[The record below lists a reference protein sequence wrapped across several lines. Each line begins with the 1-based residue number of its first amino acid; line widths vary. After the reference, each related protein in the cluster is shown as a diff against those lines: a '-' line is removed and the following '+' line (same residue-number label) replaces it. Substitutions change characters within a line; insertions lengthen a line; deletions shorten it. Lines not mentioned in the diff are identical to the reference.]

1 MLNIVFQINGRQVT
15 VDESDNGPEGST
27 LRAIEETIRS
37 ELAGLRDPE
46 TGEFPVITIHGPNVD
61 SLSMRVSGSENLVE
75 RVTDRLNSSGR
86 IRADREND
94 QMNSAPRAFLCH
106 ASEDKKI
113 VRSIAEKCQENGI
126 DTFLDEWEI
135 GPGDSLRR
143 KIEEGIN
150 GCTHF
155 IALLTPIS
163 IRKDWVNE
171 EIDAAFVQN
180 IEGKCKFIPL
190 RHKLE
195 LKDVPL
201 LLKGK
206 YSLEINSDNEQS
218 RIENLISFIHGI
230 SHKPP
235 IGEPPSII
243 RESSKRNLGLGISP
257 AAEAIVRLL
266 VESSENGNSQMD
278 PVLSPDELRR
288 ETMLNDDD
296 IMDAVDELERQG
308 FVTKLHEMSTLPFDF
323 AGVYPTTALFTTF
336 DKEYKDWDPEAD
348 ALRIAADL
356 VNGVD
361 SDSVPVLAERYGW
374 RPRRMNPAVNYL
386 VDNSLCNT
394 TEEYGSHPWCRH
406 SIQRSSETRRFVRD
420 QS

>member
-1 MLNIVFQINGRQVT
+1 MLDIVFKMNGRLVT
-15 VDESDNGPEGST
+15 VDQLDDGPERST
-27 LRAIEETIRS
+27 LGAIEETIRS
-37 ELAGLRDPE
+37 ELAGLHDPE

-61 SLSMRVSGSENLVE
+61 NLSMKISGSENLIE

-94 QMNSAPRAFLCH
+94 KMNSAPRAFLCH

-113 VRSIAEKCQENGI
+113 VGSIAKKFQENGI
-126 DTFLDEWEI
+126 DTFWDEWEI

-143 KIEEGIN
+143 KIEEGIK

-155 IALLTPIS
+155 IAFLTPIS
-163 IRKDWVNE
+163 IRKNWVNE

-180 IEGKCKFIPL
+180 VEGECKFIPL

-195 LKDVPL
+195 LKDVPPL
-201 LLKGK
+201 LRGK
-206 YSLEINSDNEQS
+206 YSPEIDSDNEQS
-218 RIENLISFIHGI
+218 SIEKLISFIHGI

-235 IGEPPSII
+235 LGEPPSVI
-243 RESSKRNLGLGISP
+243 RESSKRNLGSEISP

-266 VESSENGNSQMD
+266 VESSANGNNELD

-288 ETMLNDDD
+288 RTTLNDDD
-296 IMDAVDELERQG
+296 ITDAVDELERQG
-308 FVTKLHEMSTLPFDF
+308 LVTKLHEKSTLPFDF
-323 AGVYPTTALFTTF
+323 AGIYPTNALFATF
-336 DKEYKDWDPEAD
+336 DKEYKDWDSEAD

-356 VNGVD
+356 VNGAG

-374 RPRRMNPAVNYL
+374 TPRRMNPAVNYL
-386 VDNSLCNT
+386 VDNLLCNT
-394 TEEYGSHPWCRH
+394 TEEYGFHPWCRH
-406 SIQRSSETRRFVRD
+406 WIQKNHDTRRFVRD
-420 QS
+420 RS